1 MPVQQQTPLD
11 FRITLFRVQTV
22 IRRQDAHLMP
32 RCFRASE
39 TDSQRKSNVPAWCGG
54 NRLVKTR
61 IFTRAK

>member
-32 RCFRASE
+32 ALLQGFRDGFAAEIKRSRVVRWE
-39 TDSQRKSNVPAWCGG
+39 QIG
-54 NRLVKTR
+54 
-61 IFTRAK
+61 